1 MILFEPTTS
10 WSSSMAEPDCPK
22 CGASMWLFGVEAEY
36 PGHELLSFDC
46 PSCQHIETRT
56 RKSETMQFLRLH

>member
-1 MILFEPTTS
+1 MIRFELTTS
-10 WSSSMAEPDCPK
+10 WAGSKEKPDCPK

-56 RKSETMQFLRLH
+56 RKSDTMQFSRLH